1 MAKKKYTAAIIGTGR
16 IGFTL
21 GFDKKRE
28 QPASHTMALKAN
40 RRVRILAGCDTS
52 ASRLKQW
59 EKFNKKAALFSDS
72 AHLFAAIKPDI
83 VVIAVNED
91 SHLSS
96 SLAAL
101 RAKPRLLILEKPVAL
116 NMEEGRRI
124 QAEAFSQNVPV
135 LVNHER
141 RFSLDYRIARDYMK
155 SIGSIQTVN
164 ARLDSGLYVYNPEK
178 EESGG
183 YSLLHD
189 GTHLVDIVQ
198 FLLEGLAE
206 KTDASVSGVKT
217 SSGAGPVSEAVI
229 YGAEGA
235 SKNAPSGAGPV
246 SGAEISEERASSESD
261 AFSSGAATLS
271 KGSITSIYYDEKNT
285 DIVRNLTVHFESPVC
300 NDVNFF
306 FSGRSR
312 FFGFEVEVIGTEGAF
327 RIGNGIFEFYKR
339 EESRL
344 YSGFYSLTADKK
356 VKRPKK
362 TLYFSNMVKNA
373 VDFLDG
379 KEPLYS
385 SLETGLKTLE
395 ILEDI
400 KNKIK
405 SQL

>member
-155 SIGSIQTVN
+155 GIGSIQTVN

-178 EESGG
+178 EESGE

-206 KTDASVSGVKT
+206 KTDAYVSEAKP
-217 SSGAGPVSEAVI
+217 SSGAGSVSD
-229 YGAEGA
+229 
-235 SKNAPSGAGPV
+235 
-246 SGAEISEERASSESD
+246 AEISEERASSESD

-400 KNKIK
+400 KNKIR